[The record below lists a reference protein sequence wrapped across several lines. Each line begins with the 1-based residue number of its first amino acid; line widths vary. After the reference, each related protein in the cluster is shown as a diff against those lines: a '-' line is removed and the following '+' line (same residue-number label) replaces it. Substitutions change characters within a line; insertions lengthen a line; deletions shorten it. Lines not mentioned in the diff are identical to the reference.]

1 MYRKIQE
8 SQSPATAC
16 HHHEDSGL
24 IHHPCPAIFKTD
36 SSPVCTNI
44 KYFPVLRNHCD
55 FVPAPQA
62 PQTTLPVT
70 TGFQGR
76 PLLPTGRTVLSQT
89 NQVPVPNSIQQT
101 GVCHHDHK
109 VWVVRITT
117 SRRPF
122 GVRTSTSTYIPNKEK
137 MM

>member
-1 MYRKIQE
+1 MLRK
-8 SQSPATAC
+8 SDAA
-16 HHHEDSGL
+16 
-24 IHHPCPAIFKTD
+24 K
-36 SSPVCTNI
+36 
-44 KYFPVLRNHCD
+44 LR
-55 FVPAPQA
+55 VT
-62 PQTTLPVT
+62 TTLPVT

-89 NQVPVPNSIQQT
+89 NQVPVPDSIQQT

-117 SRRPF
+117 STRPF